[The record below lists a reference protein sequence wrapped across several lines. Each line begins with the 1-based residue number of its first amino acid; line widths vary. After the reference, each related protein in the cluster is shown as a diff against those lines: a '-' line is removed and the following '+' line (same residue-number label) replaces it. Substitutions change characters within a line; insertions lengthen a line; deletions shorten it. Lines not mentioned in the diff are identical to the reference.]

1 MSDNRRRYS
10 TLQKALKSLRPT
22 EPKGNLARH
31 LNTLALFVSGIVGS
45 KKTSLPAIASAVP
58 EGNQPVSRIRKME
71 RWLDNDR
78 IDHETYYLP
87 YVQILLQSLALGPL
101 VLAMDVSEV
110 GEGCLA
116 LMLNLI
122 YQKRALPLCWLI
134 VSGKKGHLPVEQH
147 IELVKKLAP
156 LLPAER
162 SVIFVGDGEFDGC
175 DLLST
180 LDGLGWKY
188 ACRTAKNVLLQEGE
202 SAFFSPDDLLLAEGD
217 DLWLADVGFTKAS
230 YGPVQV
236 GILWQVGQAR
246 PLILVSNFEV
256 IDEAFHWYKLRF
268 RIETFFSDQKSRGF
282 YLCHSHIKDIR
293 HMERLLIACCLA
305 YLWVVCLGAL
315 VVARGKLALIHRK
328 SRCDWSLFHIGLAWI
343 EYCLNE
349 DLPLTVVFQVSRQR
363 DVHECRT
370 RKIDKST

>member
-31 LNTLALFVSGIVGS
+31 LNTMAMFISGIIGS

-58 EGNQPVSRIRKME
+58 DGNEPVSRIRKME

-78 IDHETYYLP
+78 IDHDTYYLP
-87 YVQILLQSLALGPL
+87 YVQILLQSVAPGPL
-101 VLAMDVSEV
+101 VLAIDVSEV
-110 GEGCLA
+110 GDGCLA
-116 LMLNLI
+116 LMINLI

-134 VSGKKGHLPVEQH
+134 VAGKKGHLSVECH
-147 IELVKKLAP
+147 IEVVKKVAP

-162 SVIFVGDGEFDGC
+162 TVIFLGDGEFDGC

-188 ACRTAKNVLLQEGE
+188 ACRTAKNVLLQEGQSGWF
-202 SAFFSPDDLLLAEGD
+202 SADDLLLTEGD
-217 DLWLADVGFTKAS
+217 DVWLPDVSFTKS
-230 YGPVQV
+230 GYGPVQV
-236 GILWQVGQAR
+236 GLLWRVGEAH

-256 IDEAFHWYKLRF
+256 IDEAFYWYKLRF

-293 HMERLLIACCLA
+293 HMQRLLLVCCLA

-315 VVARGKLALIHRK
+315 VVARGKLPLIHRK

-349 DLPLTVVFQVSRQR
+349 DLPLTVVFHVPRRR
-363 DVHECRT
+363 DDYEC
-370 RKIDKST
+370 